1 MPIFEMYEIK
11 NVLSARKINITGCFH
26 VGAHECE
33 ELDGLYYNLGVKPED
48 IVWIEALPDKVSNAS
63 NRGIPNVF
71 HSVITDKDDE
81 DIEFNVAN
89 YTKYSSTLKL
99 ASQPMP
105 GPGPASQPMPEPGLA
120 SQPMPGPGPA
130 SLDVPEYK
138 ECPEVVFVDQLCQKS
153 TTIDTF
159 FERNMLDGSKYNF
172 WKINIRGCEL
182 QALKG
187 ATKSIKNAM
196 VIYVDVNSKEHYKN
210 GALITEIDDFLKRF
224 NFKRMLTTMT
234 IHKCGEAIY
243 ILDTPRLSLL

>member
-1 MPIFEMYEIK
+1 MKRNAMPIFEMYEIK

-48 IVWIEALPDKVSNAS
+48 IVWVEALPDKVSNAS

-81 DIEFNVAN
+81 DIKFNVAN

-105 GPGPASQPMPEPGLA
+105 GLG
-120 SQPMPGPGPA
+120 
-130 SLDVPEYK
+130 PEYK

-210 GALITEIDDFLKRF
+210 GAFITDIDDTPIEFNPTVKLITASR
-224 NFKRMLTTMT
+224 
-234 IHKCGEAIY
+234 
-243 ILDTPRLSLL
+243 

>member
-1 MPIFEMYEIK
+1 MDIFEMYEIK

-26 VGAHECE
+26 VGDHECE
-33 ELDGLYYNLGVKPED
+33 ELDGLYNNLGVKPED

-71 HSVITDKDDE
+71 HSVITDKDNE

-99 ASQPMP
+99 ASQLM
-105 GPGPASQPMPEPGLA
+105 
-120 SQPMPGPGPA
+120 
-130 SLDVPEYK
+130 PEYK

-243 ILDTPRLSLL
+243 ILDTPRLSLLKGL

>member
-1 MPIFEMYEIK
+1 MAIFEMYEIK

-48 IVWIEALPDKVSNAS
+48 IVWVEALPDKVSNAS

-81 DIEFNVAN
+81 DIKFNVAN

-99 ASQPMP
+99 ASPP
-105 GPGPASQPMPEPGLA
+105 IPWLA
-120 SQPMPGPGPA
+120 SPPIPWLASPPIPEPGPA

-138 ECPEVVFVDQLCQKS
+138 ECLEVVFVDQLCQKS

-210 GALITEIDDFLKRF
+210 GALIIDIDDFLKRF

-234 IHKCGEAIY
+234 IHKWGEAIY
-243 ILDTPRLSLL
+243 ILDTPRLSLLKGF

>member
-1 MPIFEMYEIK
+1 MAIFEMYEIK

-33 ELDGLYYNLGVKPED
+33 ELDGLYNNLGVKPED

-99 ASQPMP
+99 ASPLKLASQPMP
-105 GPGPASQPMPEPGLA
+105 EPGPASQPMPG
-120 SQPMPGPGPA
+120 S
-130 SLDVPEYK
+130 EYK

-243 ILDTPRLSLL
+243 ILDTPRLSLLSLLKGL